1 MKIIITE
8 KQADKLFGQKI
19 KCKCGHSWDEE
30 KKINILIF
38 VIYVVGTIKQ
48 INIMMKNYLIFG
60 RKKPKR
66 NDIY

>member
-30 KKINILIF
+30 KKDKHPNLCHICGWDNKTNKYNF
-38 VIYVVGTIKQ
+38 
-48 INIMMKNYLIFG
+48 
-60 RKKPKR
+60 KPLPLKV
-66 NDIY
+66 NASI